1 MSPEHP
7 QLPQD
12 ERRVL
17 RQRETARREALW
29 QLTGVRPG
37 DPAAAGILLVLDEVD
52 GDDRSN
58 PIGSGHALSV
68 EAVRDLVPLTQIRT
82 KLVVRD
88 EDIPLPWAERFLQAS
103 TRSTRLVE
111 GSYTHDWYSFLSLWI
126 KEMDFLAQ
134 HCECR
139 ELWHV
144 EGRRWCLLERL
155 LALEPHDPGA
165 TSILAEWH
173 DLQGLDDSPIPSLE
187 VVRQA
192 IQQRLSDGHL
202 TVWDSWLPLPW
213 NLRLAHYLGTTIT
226 ARRGW
231 RVEDWAG
238 FVSAWDASMAQL
250 EKHLVV

>member
-37 DPAAAGILLVLDEVD
+37 DPAASGIFLVLDKVD
-52 GDDRSN
+52 ADDLSN

-68 EAVRDLVPLTQIRT
+68 GAVRDLVPLTQIR
-82 KLVVRD
+82 KMLVVRD
-88 EDIPLPWAERFLQAS
+88 EDIPEPWAERFLQAS
-103 TRSTRLVE
+103 TLSTRLVE
-111 GSYTHDWYSFLSLWI
+111 GSYSHDWYSFLSLWI
-126 KEMDFLAQ
+126 KEMDFLA
-134 HCECR
+134 HHRACR

-144 EGRRWCLLERL
+144 EGRRWCLLEQL

-165 TSILAEWH
+165 ISLLAELH
-173 DLQGLDDSPIPSLE
+173 DLQGLDDSQIPSLA
-187 VVRQA
+187 VVAKA

-213 NLRLAHYLGTTIT
+213 NLRLAHYLGITTT
-226 ARRGW
+226 ARQGW
-231 RVEDWAG
+231 RIGDWEG
-238 FVSAWDASMAQL
+238 FVSAWNAGMVQL
-250 EKHLVV
+250 AKHLAV

>member
-1 MSPEHP
+1 MSSEHP

-37 DPAAAGILLVLDEVD
+37 DPTAAGILLVLDEVD

-58 PIGSGHALSV
+58 PIGSGHTLSV
-68 EAVRDLVPLTQIRT
+68 EAVRDLVPLAQIR
-82 KLVVRD
+82 KMLVVRD
-88 EDIPLPWAERFLQAS
+88 EDIPEPWAERFLQAS
-103 TRSTRLVE
+103 ALSTRLVE
-111 GSYTHDWYSFLSLWI
+111 GSYSHDWYSFLSLWI
-126 KEMDFLAQ
+126 KEMDFLA
-134 HCECR
+134 HHRAYR

-155 LALEPHDPGA
+155 LALKPHDPGA
-165 TSILAEWH
+165 IPIMAELH
-173 DLQGLDDSPIPSLE
+173 DLQRLDESQIPSLA
-187 VVRQA
+187 VVAKA

-202 TVWDSWLPLPW
+202 TVWDAWLPLPW

-226 ARRGW
+226 AQQGW
-231 RVEDWAG
+231 RVEDWEG
-238 FVSAWDASMAQL
+238 FVSAWDAGMVQL
-250 EKHLVV
+250 ARHQAM

>member
-29 QLTGVRPG
+29 QLTVVRPG
-37 DPAAAGILLVLDEVD
+37 DPAAAGILLVLDKVD
-52 GDDRSN
+52 ADDLSN

-68 EAVRDLVPLTQIRT
+68 EAVRDLVPLTQVRRMT
-82 KLVVRD
+82 VVRD
-88 EDIPLPWAERFLQAS
+88 EDIPQPWSERFLQAS
-103 TRSTRLVE
+103 MLSTRLAE
-111 GSYTHDWYSFLSLWI
+111 GSYSHDWESFLSLWI
-126 KEMDFLAQ
+126 KEMDFLA
-134 HCECR
+134 HHRACR

-144 EGRRWCLLERL
+144 EGRRWCLLEQL

-165 TSILAEWH
+165 ISLLAELH
-173 DLQGLDDSPIPSLE
+173 DLQGLDDSQIPSLA
-187 VVRQA
+187 VVAKA

-213 NLRLAHYLGTTIT
+213 NLRLAHYLGITTT
-226 ARRGW
+226 ARQGW
-231 RVEDWAG
+231 RIGDWEG
-238 FVSAWDASMAQL
+238 FVSAWNAGMVQL
-250 EKHLVV
+250 AKHLAV

>member
-1 MSPEHP
+1 M
-7 QLPQD
+7 
-12 ERRVL
+12 
-17 RQRETARREALW
+17 
-29 QLTGVRPG
+29 
-37 DPAAAGILLVLDEVD
+37 AAGRGSPRRSGSSWDLLVLDEVD

-126 KEMDFLAQ
+126 KEMDFLA
-134 HCECR
+134 HHRACR

-144 EGRRWCLLERL
+144 EGRRWCFLERL
-155 LALEPHDPGA
+155 LALEPHDPDA
-165 TSILAEWH
+165 IPILAELH
-173 DLQGLDDSPIPSLE
+173 DLQGLDESQIPSLA
-187 VVRQA
+187 VVREA

-213 NLRLAHYLGTTIT
+213 NLRLAHYLSTTIT
-226 ARRGW
+226 ARQGW
-231 RVEDWAG
+231 RIKDWER
-238 FVSAWDASMAQL
+238 FVSAWNTGMAQL
-250 EKHLVV
+250 ARHQAV